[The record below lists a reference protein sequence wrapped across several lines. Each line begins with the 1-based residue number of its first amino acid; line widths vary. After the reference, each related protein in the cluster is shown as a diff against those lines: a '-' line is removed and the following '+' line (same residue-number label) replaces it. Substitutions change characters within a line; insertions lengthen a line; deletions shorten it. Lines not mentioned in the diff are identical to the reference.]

1 MDPDEPPKYQQLFV
15 HIDDLTYIRDIL
27 LLFYIE
33 IQRRIYQLLRCQIF
47 YEVIYS
53 IRKTNKKNNEEQVTR
68 NVYITCI

>member
-27 LLFYIE
+27 LLFYFELLFYIE

-53 IRKTNKKNNEEQVTR
+53 IRKTNK
-68 NVYITCI
+68 